1 MIQGNK
7 TEYRPSEEEPFM
19 CEKMLE
25 YFQKR
30 LLLWK
35 GEVLRETELTLNNLQ
50 EEMPKAADLSDR
62 ATTETGRTLE
72 LRTRD
77 RARKLILKIDEAL
90 TRIDDGLYGYC
101 LETGEPIGIK
111 RLEAR
116 PIATLSV
123 EAQER
128 HERLEKTKR
137 DA

>member
-1 MIQGNK
+1 M
-7 TEYRPSEEEPFM
+7 SEQ
-19 CEKMLE
+19 MLE

-30 LLLWK
+30 LLLWRE
-35 GEVLRETELTLNNLQ
+35 EVLRETEITLQNLQ
-50 EEMPKAADLSDR
+50 EETPKAADLSDR
-62 ATTETGRTLE
+62 ATTETGRALE

-90 TRIDDGLYGYC
+90 KRIDDGLYGYC

-128 HERLEKTKR
+128 HERFEKTKR
-137 DA
+137 DG

>member
-1 MIQGNK
+1 MKRGNR
-7 TEYRPSEEEPFM
+7 TGYRPSEEEPFM
-19 CEKMLE
+19 SEQMLE

-30 LLLWK
+30 LLLWRE
-35 GEVLRETELTLNNLQ
+35 EVLRETEITLQNLQ
-50 EEMPKAADLSDR
+50 EETPKAADLSDR
-62 ATTETGRTLE
+62 ATTETGRALE

-90 TRIDDGLYGYC
+90 KRIDDGLYGYC

-128 HERLEKTKR
+128 HERFEKTKR
-137 DA
+137 DG